1 MSMSYSINHG
11 DLWNQRRAVLCHFN
25 SAAAPMYLHVRFL
38 KEGYDFAS
46 AYLASQQRDGAVAGA
61 VTLVSDGGDTH
72 INNNKVG
79 ARAIIRRQ
87 AKSLL

>member
-1 MSMSYSINHG
+1 MSYSVNHG

-25 SAAAPMYLHVRFL
+25 SAASPMYLHVRFL

-46 AYLASQQRDGAVAGA
+46 AYLASQQRDGTVAGA

-79 ARAIIRRQ
+79 ARATIGRQ
-87 AKSLL
+87 EKLLL